1 MSWNSRKDNRF
12 TNIILVLD
20 VYKRQ
25 QHRIIQQILLQM
37 NLPRRTENMQL
48 YEFKETQ
55 ERVIL
60 IGVQTGVG
68 DDVEASLDEL
78 DELAQTAGA
87 ETVRCV

>member
-1 MSWNSRKDNRF
+1 
-12 TNIILVLD
+12 
-20 VYKRQ
+20 
-25 QHRIIQQILLQM
+25 
-37 NLPRRTENMQL
+37 MQL

-78 DELAQTAGA
+78 DEQRGGSSRYLY
-87 ETVRCV
+87 R

>member
-1 MSWNSRKDNRF
+1 
-12 TNIILVLD
+12 
-20 VYKRQ
+20 
-25 QHRIIQQILLQM
+25 
-37 NLPRRTENMQL
+37 MQL

-87 ETVRCV
+87 ETVAKVIHWMQMA

>member
-1 MSWNSRKDNRF
+1 
-12 TNIILVLD
+12 
-20 VYKRQ
+20 
-25 QHRIIQQILLQM
+25 
-37 NLPRRTENMQL
+37 MQL

-78 DELAQTAGA
+78 DELAQTAGQK
-87 ETVRCV
+87 RLQK

>member
-1 MSWNSRKDNRF
+1 
-12 TNIILVLD
+12 
-20 VYKRQ
+20 
-25 QHRIIQQILLQM
+25 
-37 NLPRRTENMQL
+37 MQL

-87 ETVRCV
+87 ETAGKSDPEQRGGSSRYLYR

>member
-1 MSWNSRKDNRF
+1 
-12 TNIILVLD
+12 
-20 VYKRQ
+20 
-25 QHRIIQQILLQM
+25 
-37 NLPRRTENMQL
+37 MQL

-78 DELAQTAGA
+78 DELAQQK
-87 ETVRCV
+87 RLQK